1 MPVEIKRKS
10 NESTY
15 SLLRRFADK
24 VKKGRVLTLAKKNM
38 HYEKPKN
45 KRQLKVNAMRR
56 LYNRQR
62 RDYLI
67 KIGEISE
74 EVEGMRQG
82 QGQQNNRFR
91 RR

>member
-15 SLLRRFADK
+15 GMLRRFQDR

-38 HYEKPKN
+38 HYEKPKSAY
-45 KRQLKVNAMRR
+45 QLKKNALRR
-56 LYNRQR
+56 LYNRKKR
-62 RDYLI
+62 EFLI
-67 KIGEISE
+67 KTGKISE
-74 EVEGMRQG
+74 EDIGLG
-82 QGQQNNRFR
+82 QGRDNR